1 MIKVH
6 HARRARSARVLWL
19 LEELGVPYEVQ
30 PLEFS
35 PAALQ
40 TPEYLQLHPLGLVP
54 VIEEGGMRMFESGAI
69 LEYLLERHGNG
80 RLAPPPGSPAR
91 PAYLQWFHYGEA
103 TLARY
108 ISDIVRSRFGMPESV
123 RCAEYTPFA
132 RGRYK
137 SALAPVNEVLG
148 KQEYIAGA
156 EFTAAD
162 IMVSYGI
169 VMGKITGELPAEF
182 ANLPAY
188 LGRLKARSAY
198 AKAWA

>member
-6 HARRARSARVLWL
+6 HSRRARSARVLWL
-19 LEELGVPYEVQ
+19 LEELGVPYEVRQ
-30 PLEFS
+30 LEFS

-40 TPEYLQLHPLGLVP
+40 TPDYLQLHPLGLIP
-54 VIEEGGMRMFESGAI
+54 VIEDGGMKMFESGAI

-91 PAYLQWFHYGEA
+91 PAYLQWFHYGES

-108 ISDIVRSRFGMPESV
+108 CSDIVRSRFGMPESV

-132 RGRYK
+132 RARYK
-137 SALAPVNEVLG
+137 SALVPVNEVLG
-148 KQEYIAGA
+148 KQEFIAGP

-162 IMVSYGI
+162 IMISYGI
-169 VMGKITGELPAEF
+169 IMGKITGELPAEF
-182 ANLPAY
+182 EHLAGY
-188 LGRLKARSAY
+188 LGRLKARPAY
-198 AKAWA
+198 GKAWA